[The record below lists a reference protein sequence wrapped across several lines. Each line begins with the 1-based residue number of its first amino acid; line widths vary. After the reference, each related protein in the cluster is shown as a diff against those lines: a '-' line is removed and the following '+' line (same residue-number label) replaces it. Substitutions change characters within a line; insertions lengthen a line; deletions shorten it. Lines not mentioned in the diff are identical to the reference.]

1 MMLKKYK
8 NFIILIIFAI
18 FLTALKITNID
29 IVKKISL
36 INYDFYQ
43 KTLVKGEVKNITI
56 IDIDEK
62 SIAAIGQFPWRRD
75 VYAKILSQ
83 LNQYNPASVAFD
95 IFFSEEDK
103 QNPKNLL
110 IELKKNNNISENIE
124 VLDTNK
130 IFIDE
135 IKKAKAILPVVGV
148 IKKNIVINNSK
159 PKLRIISKGSNP
171 KNYLFKFNGKIT
183 S

>member
-1 MMLKKYK
+1 MFKKYK
-8 NFIILIIFAI
+8 NFIILIFCSILLI
-18 FLTALKITNID
+18 VLKISNIN
-29 IVKKISL
+29 IIKKISL

-110 IELKKNNNISENIE
+110 IELKKNNSISENIE

-135 IKKAKAILPVVGV
+135 IKKTKAILPVVGV

-159 PKLRIISKGSNP
+159 PKLRIISKV
-171 KNYLFKFNGKIT
+171 LILKIT
-183 S
+183 YLNLMVKLLH

>member
-1 MMLKKYK
+1 MFKKYK
-8 NFIILIIFAI
+8 NIIILIFFVILLI
-18 FLTALKITNID
+18 VLKITNID

-75 VYAKILSQ
+75 VYAKILSN
-83 LNQYNPASVAFD
+83 LNQFNPASVAFD

-124 VLDTNK
+124 
-130 IFIDE
+130 
-135 IKKAKAILPVVGV
+135 GH
-148 IKKNIVINNSK
+148 
-159 PKLRIISKGSNP
+159 R
-171 KNYLFKFNGKIT
+171 Y
-183 S
+183 